1 MKHIN
6 GIRLIVIDHG
16 YGNIKAT
23 IAALNAYLDGQVR
36 QAGEDAFDGT
46 G

>member
-6 GIRLIVIDHG
+6 GIRIIGIDHG
-16 YGNIKAT
+16 YGNIKAE

-36 QAGEDAFDGT
+36 QAGEDAFGGT

>member
-6 GIRLIVIDHG
+6 GIRLIVINHG

-23 IAALNAYLDGQVR
+23 ITALNAYLDREAQ
-36 QAGEDAFDGT
+36 
-46 G
+46 